1 MTEIPPEPA
10 LESDVLANFK
20 RGIEEFNSGRY
31 FECHDTL
38 EDVWHGIRGPARDF
52 LQGLIQISVGFYHIR
67 NGNLRGAES
76 QLAKGLGR
84 LENYGDRFLGL
95 NLGLLRREVE
105 PWLCGIRSNTLSQAT
120 LPKVPK
126 FNRIS

>member
-1 MTEIPPEPA
+1 MTEISPEPV
-10 LESDVLANFK
+10 LESDALASFE
-20 RGIEEFNSGRY
+20 RGIEEFNSGKY

-52 LQGLIQISVGFYHIR
+52 FQGLIQISVGFYHAR
-67 NGNLRGAES
+67 NGNLSGAES

-84 LENYGDRFLGL
+84 LEHYGDRFLGL

-105 PWLCGIRSNTLSQAT
+105 PWLSGIRSNTISRAA
-120 LPKVPK
+120 LPEVPK
-126 FNRIS
+126 FNRIP